1 MHTFQR
7 FPFIFLLLIGAV
19 ILAGNIGMTQRVHA
33 AEIQS
38 IEISQINA
46 LAEKEA
52 PELLKTLEEL
62 VAIESGSTDLEGL
75 AKMQAAIGKKLD
87 QLGIPYQLIQ
97 GSGNTKTGA
106 MIMLKLKGNGSA
118 KIAMIAHMDTVYQKG
133 DSKKQ
138 PFKVID
144 GKAYG
149 LGIQDDRA
157 GIAVILHTLKMIKA
171 AGINS
176 FGELTILINADEEI
190 GSPGSRETIMA
201 LGEANDLV
209 ISCETS
215 GTKADYVRLA
225 TSSIARADLT
235 IKGKASHSGANPDFG
250 RNALYEMAHQVL
262 QTRDLN
268 NIAPGV
274 KFNWTLAQ
282 AGTVRNM
289 IPPEAKA
296 TADIRANKISDFDLV
311 EEKLKEKIKNH
322 LIPDTTVTVDFIRA
336 RPPLVPTEK
345 GLAVAKLAQSI
356 AKEIQ
361 WPLEILDTPTGGGT
375 DAAYAQIRSR
385 GAVIE
390 SFGLQG
396 FGGHTDNAEYI
407 LIDSIKPRLFITSM
421 LIDQYSKQHTVEKK

>member
-1 MHTFQR
+1 M
-7 FPFIFLLLIGAV
+7 PLIVAP
-19 ILAGNIGMTQRVHA
+19 ILAMGSLCWAPSSLA
-33 AEIQS
+33 AELKEIQA
-38 IEISQINA
+38 SQIEV
-46 LAEKEA
+46 LANNEV

-75 AKMQAAIGKKLD
+75 AKIQAAIGKKLD
-87 QLGIPYQLIQ
+87 GLGIPYQLIQ

-106 MIMLKLKGNGSA
+106 MILVKIKGNGTA
-118 KIAMIAHMDTVYQKG
+118 KIALIAHMDTVYQKG

-138 PFKVID
+138 PFKVAD

-157 GIAVILHTLKMIKA
+157 GIAVILHTLKMIKT

-176 FGELTILINADEEI
+176 FGELTVLINADEEI
-190 GSPGSRETIMA
+190 GSPGSKETIMA

-225 TSSIARADLT
+225 TSSIARADL
-235 IKGKASHSGANPDFG
+235 KVQGKAAHSGANPEFG

-289 IPPEAKA
+289 IPFGATA
-296 TADIRANKISDFDLV
+296 TADIRANKMSDFDLV
-311 EEKLKEKIKNH
+311 EEKLKEKIQHH
-322 LIPDTTVTVDFIRA
+322 LIPETTVTLDFVRS

-345 GLAVAKLAQSI
+345 SLAVAKLTQSI

-361 WPLEILDTPTGGGT
+361 WPLGILETPTGGGT
-375 DAAYAQIRSR
+375 DAAYAQIRNR

-407 LIDSIKPRLFITSM
+407 LIESIKPRLFITSM
-421 LIDQYSKQHTVEKK
+421 LIDQYSRQHNSAK

>member
-1 MHTFQR
+1 MKASHR
-7 FPFIFLLLIGAV
+7 LSIFLSLFLGLSLV
-19 ILAGNIGMTQRVHA
+19 LGNVSISQRVLA
-33 AEIQS
+33 ADVKQIQA
-38 IEISQINA
+38 SQMIA
-46 LAEKEA
+46 LADQEA

-62 VAIESGSTDLEGL
+62 VAIESGSSDLEGL
-75 AKMQAAIGKKLD
+75 AKIQAAIGKKLD
-87 QLGIPYQLIQ
+87 QLGIPYEVIE

-106 MIMLKLKGNGSA
+106 MIMVKLKGNGVA

-133 DSKKQ
+133 DSQKQ
-138 PFKVID
+138 PFKIVD

-176 FGELTILINADEEI
+176 FGEFTILINADEEI
-190 GSPGSRETIMA
+190 GSPGSKEAIMA

-225 TSSIARADLT
+225 TSSIARAELT
-235 IKGKASHSGANPDFG
+235 VQGKAAHSGANPDFG

-289 IPPEAKA
+289 IPPVAKA
-296 TADIRANKISDFDLV
+296 SADIRANKMSDFDLV

-322 LIPDTTVTVDFIRA
+322 LIPDTTVTVDFVRG
-336 RPPLVPTEK
+336 RPPLVPTDK
-345 GLAVAKLAQSI
+345 SLAVAKLAQSI

-361 WPLEILDTPTGGGT
+361 WPLEVLDKPTGGGT
-375 DAAYAQIRSR
+375 DAAYAQVRSR

-421 LIDQYSKQHTVEKK
+421 LIDQFSKQYSAVK

>member
-1 MHTFQR
+1 MKI
-7 FPFIFLLLIGAV
+7 PSLNSLAPSIILGVAIVIGNLGIPGQV
-19 ILAGNIGMTQRVHA
+19 IA
-33 AEIQS
+33 AEIMQ
-38 IEISQINA
+38 IQASQISA
-46 LAEKEA
+46 LADKEA

-87 QLGIPYQLIQ
+87 QIGIPYQVIQ

-106 MIMLKLKGNGSA
+106 MVMVKLKGNGTA

-138 PFKVID
+138 PFRVAD

-215 GTKADYVRLA
+215 GTKADYVRLV

-235 IKGKASHSGANPDFG
+235 VRGKAAHSGVNPDFG

-262 QTRDLN
+262 QTRDIN
-268 NIAPGV
+268 NIVPGV

-296 TADIRANKISDFDLV
+296 TADIRANKMSDFDLV
-311 EEKLKEKIKNH
+311 EEKLKEKIQNH

-356 AKEIQ
+356 QKKF
-361 WPLEILDTPTGGGT
+361 
-375 DAAYAQIRSR
+375 S
-385 GAVIE
+385 
-390 SFGLQG
+390 
-396 FGGHTDNAEYI
+396 GH
-407 LIDSIKPRLFITSM
+407 
-421 LIDQYSKQHTVEKK
+421 

>member
-1 MHTFQR
+1 LLSL
-7 FPFIFLLLIGAV
+7 FLGTALVL
-19 ILAGNIGMTQRVHA
+19 GNIGISQRVLA
-33 AEIQS
+33 ADVKQIQAN
-38 IEISQINA
+38 QIIA
-46 LAEKEA
+46 LADQES

-62 VAIESGSTDLEGL
+62 VAIESGSSDLEGL
-75 AKMQAAIGKKLD
+75 AKIQAAIGKKLD
-87 QLGIPYQLIQ
+87 QLGIPYQVIQ
-97 GSGNTKTGA
+97 GSSNTKTGA
-106 MIMLKLKGNGSA
+106 MIMVKLKGNGTA

-138 PFKVID
+138 PFKVVD

-157 GIAVILHTLKMIKA
+157 GIAVILHTLKIIKA

-176 FGELTILINADEEI
+176 FGELNILINGDEEI
-190 GSPGSRETIMA
+190 GSPGSREAIMA

-235 IKGKASHSGANPDFG
+235 VQGKAAHSGANPDFG

-262 QTRDLN
+262 QTRDLS

-274 KFNWTLAQ
+274 KFNWTLAE

-289 IPPEAKA
+289 IPPIAKA
-296 TADIRANKISDFDLV
+296 TADIRANKMSDFDLV
-311 EEKLKEKIKNH
+311 EEKLRERIQNH
-322 LIPDTTVTVDFIRA
+322 LIPDTTVTVDFLRA
-336 RPPLVPTEK
+336 RPPLVPTDK
-345 GLAVAKLAQSI
+345 SLAVANLAQSI

-361 WPLEILDTPTGGGT
+361 WPLEVLDKPTGGGT
-375 DAAYAQIRSR
+375 DAAYAQVRSR

-396 FGGHTDNAEYI
+396 FGGHTDDAEYI
-407 LIDSIKPRLFITSM
+407 LIQSIKPRLFITSM
-421 LIDQYSKQHTVEKK
+421 LIDQYSKQYAAEK

>member
-1 MHTFQR
+1 MKLFR
-7 FPFIFLLLIGAV
+7 NLPLCISFLIGSSLV
-19 ILAGNIGMTQRVHA
+19 LGGITLTR
-33 AEIQS
+33 QS
-38 IEISQINA
+38 IAADIQQIQASQIIA
-46 LAEKEA
+46 LANQEE

-75 AKMQAAIGKKLD
+75 AKIQAAIGKKLD
-87 QLGIPYQLIQ
+87 QLGIPYEVVQ

-106 MIMLKLKGNGSA
+106 MILVKIKGNGTA

-138 PFKVID
+138 PFKVLD

-157 GIAVILHTLKMIKA
+157 GIAVILHTLKIIKA

-176 FGELTILINADEEI
+176 FGELTILINGDEEI
-190 GSPGSRETIMA
+190 GSPGSKEAIMA

-215 GTKADYVRLA
+215 GTKVDYVRLA

-235 IKGKASHSGANPDFG
+235 VRGKAAHSGANPDFG

-262 QTRDLN
+262 QTRDLS

-296 TADIRANKISDFDLV
+296 TADIRANKMSDFDLV
-311 EEKLKEKIKNH
+311 EQKLRERIQNH
-322 LIPDTTVTVDFIRA
+322 LIPDTTVTVDFVRA
-336 RPPLVPTEK
+336 RPPLVPTDK
-345 GLAVAKLAQSI
+345 SLAVAKMAQSI

-361 WPLEILDTPTGGGT
+361 WPLDILETPTGGGT
-375 DAAYAQIRSR
+375 DAAYAQQRSR

-407 LIDSIKPRLFITSM
+407 LINSIKPRLFITSM
-421 LIDQYSKQHTVEKK
+421 LIDQYSKQFVPERR

>member
-1 MHTFQR
+1 MRIFQKVST
-7 FPFIFLLLIGAV
+7 LIPLTLGLTLGLGSLCWIPAS
-19 ILAGNIGMTQRVHA
+19 LAA
-33 AEIQS
+33 DLKAIQVGQ
-38 IEISQINA
+38 IEV
-46 LAEKEA
+46 LASNEA

-75 AKMQAAIGKKLD
+75 AKIQAAIGKKLD
-87 QLGIPYQLIQ
+87 GLGIPYQLIQ

-106 MIMLKLKGNGSA
+106 MVLVKIKGNGTA
-118 KIAMIAHMDTVYQKG
+118 KIALIAHMDTVYQKG

-138 PFKVID
+138 PFKVAD

-157 GIAVILHTLKMIKA
+157 GIAVILHTLKIIKT

-176 FGELTILINADEEI
+176 FGELTVLINADEEI
-190 GSPGSRETIMA
+190 GSPGSKETIMA

-225 TSSIARADLT
+225 TSSIARADL
-235 IKGKASHSGANPDFG
+235 KVQGKAAHSGANPEFG

-289 IPPEAKA
+289 IPFGATA
-296 TADIRANKISDFDLV
+296 TADIRANKMSDFDLV
-311 EEKLKEKIKNH
+311 EEKLKEKIQHH
-322 LIPDTTVTVDFIRA
+322 LIPETTVTLDFVRA
-336 RPPLVPTEK
+336 RPPLEPTDK
-345 GLAVAKLAQSI
+345 SLAVAKLAQSI

-361 WPLEILDTPTGGGT
+361 WPLDILETPTGGGT
-375 DAAYAQIRSR
+375 DAAYAQTRSR

-407 LIDSIKPRLFITSM
+407 LIESIKPRLFITSM
-421 LIDQYSKQHTVEKK
+421 LIDQFSRQHHSTK